1 MDKLDNKGRRI
12 VLTIVLGAI
21 FLVFFCTLVKI
32 QIIDAEK
39 YSAAGSV
46 SSRMSVIPATRGE
59 ILDRNGNPLV
69 TNRQGNSIVF

>member
-1 MDKLDNKGRRI
+1 MFSTVDKLDNKGRRI
-12 VLTIVLGAI
+12 VLTAVLGVI

-46 SSRMSVIPATRGE
+46 SSRM
-59 ILDRNGNPLV
+59 
-69 TNRQGNSIVF
+69 